1 MTDEDRAIV
10 REANGR
16 TWKIDNDVIA
26 LTFSVHAWGVK
37 RKGNLKAL
45 LKARQALQDKEG
57 EEKLSKLENTI
68 LISKEHD
75 AIGKFMTNVV
85 KNGYVVPRSVPSF
98 FREGCYLFR
107 LRAVEEVDTYLKT
120 AQIEIRNLVREFVM
134 VYPSQKDEAREL
146 LEPDGQYKESDYPSA
161 RELQDM
167 FYISW
172 QWISFDVPEGLPESV
187 YAAEKSKAQNM
198 WNDAA
203 ESITFALREA
213 FKGLIAHAIDK
224 LQVGADG
231 KVKIFRDTTLT
242 NITDFIATFKDRNIT
257 ADSSLETLIK
267 QADNILASVD
277 TAKVLRDSTMVR
289 DMVRTG
295 FQTIEKQIDSLLVDK
310 PIRKFNLDD

>member
-1 MTDEDRAIV
+1 MLTNEDKAIV
-10 REANGR
+10 QAANGK
-16 TWKIDNDVIA
+16 TWKIDSDVVA
-26 LTFSVHAWGVK
+26 FLFSVHQWGNRRVADK
-37 RKGNLKAL
+37 RQIETAGTDKTL
-45 LKARQALQDKEG
+45 LH
-57 EEKLSKLENTI
+57 LSKQ
-68 LISKEHD
+68 LIESAEYK
-75 AIGKFMTNVV
+75 AIGRYMYETKAWVIA
-85 KNGYVVPRSVPSF
+85 RSVPSF

-107 LRAVEEVDTYLKT
+107 LSMVETVEAELSFRRTMLSGLIASLIDVYPE
-120 AQIEIRNLVREFVM
+120 QIER
-134 VYPSQKDEAREL
+134 AREQL
-146 LEPDGQYKESDYPSA
+146 GGQFKASDYPSIE
-161 RELQDM
+161 ELRASFRWD
-167 FYISW
+167 S
-172 QWISFDVPEGLPESV
+172 QWICFDVPEGLPESV

-242 NITDFIATFKDRNIT
+242 NITDFIAAFKDRNIT
-257 ADSSLETLIK
+257 ADSELETMIR

-295 FQTIEKQIDSLLVDK
+295 FQTIEKQIDSLLIDK